1 MKAMATTMCMN
12 LADKVVDAIISLPP
26 TGRVV
31 RGNFRGGDA
40 QCGAA
45 ARALP
50 STFETRGV
58 AC

>member
-1 MKAMATTMCMN
+1 MN